1 MVENQIAVDGRFYI
15 NLQQNLR
22 LYEGCGNMIGIVP
35 LTLAGYPED
44 ADFRQDR
51 ELRRFLAQWGREI
64 RSDSV
69 CVLTGN
75 PVDHALQGYHF
86 NMTVFEP
93 SGDANDGLEGGL
105 STMCGN
111 GVRAVAAFIRTFD
124 PTVQE
129 ARIMTDSGLRRVG
142 IRGDLYSVDM
152 GELTTARDDLRRY
165 ISADGVIG
173 TDSNGRYIDSPVAE
187 PIARA
192 LDRFHPVKGW
202 KRSWSIG
209 LTGDRNPDGD
219 IDGEPHLVMEITDA
233 SYREP
238 VVLGSL
244 AESMGPDIT
253 KKGVYFP
260 FEMNANFYSL
270 RGFSDRVLEIVLATH
285 ERNLGDDPHHSVTAA
300 CGTGST
306 VVGGLLL
313 TRYPDLDTV
322 RVINRGG
329 VLEIT
334 RKPGTANELIMT
346 GPANEVQLV

>member
-1 MVENQIAVDGRFYI
+1 MIEQGTEIDPTFYTR
-15 NLQQNLR
+15 LAKCLK

-44 ADFRQDR
+44 TDFRKDR

-75 PVDHALQGYHF
+75 PVDRALQGYHF
-86 NMTVFEP
+86 KMTVFEP
-93 SGDANDGLEGGL
+93 FGDAGDGLEGGL

-124 PTVQE
+124 LMTQE
-129 ARIMTDSGLRRVG
+129 ARILTDSGLRVVG
-142 IRGDLYSVDM
+142 IKGDLYSVDM
-152 GELTTARDDLRRY
+152 GELTTAKVDLQRY
-165 ISADGVIG
+165 ISDGRIG
-173 TDSNGRYIDSPVAE
+173 TDLHSQYIDSPVAE
-187 PIARA
+187 PIAQA
-192 LDRFHPVKGW
+192 LDRFHPVEGW
-202 KRSWSIG
+202 ERRWSIG

-219 IDGEPHLVMEITDA
+219 IDGEPHLVMEIADA
-233 SYREP
+233 SFREP

-244 AESMGPDIT
+244 AESMGFIIT
-253 KKGVYFP
+253 KERFYFP
-260 FEMNANFYSL
+260 SEMNTNFYSL
-270 RGFSDRVLEIVLATH
+270 RGSSDRVLEIALATH

-313 TRYPDLDTV
+313 ARHPDVDMV

-334 RKPGTANELIMT
+334 RKADTINQLIMT
-346 GPANEVQLV
+346 GPAKEVPTK